1 MDVSTLS
8 VLIVDDEESI
18 RVSLSEFL
26 QDFEF
31 EVDSADSAEDALEM
45 LKHKK
50 YNVLIV
56 DLRLPDM
63 NGDLLILKA
72 YEIDDSLNFLI
83 HTGSVEFNIPD
94 ELISIGMTQDN
105 IFVKP
110 ITNLMKICE
119 YIENVVKS

>member
-1 MDVSTLS
+1 MDASALS

-83 HTGSVEFNIPD
+83 HTGSVEFTIPD

>member
-8 VLIVDDEESI
+8 ILIVDDEESI

-72 YEIDDSLNFLI
+72 YEIDNSLNFLI
-83 HTGSVEFNIPD
+83 HTGSVEFTIPD

>member
-31 EVDSADSAEDALEM
+31 DVDSADSAEDALEM
-45 LKHKK
+45 LKGKK
-50 YNVLIV
+50 YNAMIV

-63 NGDLLILKA
+63 NGDLLITKA
-72 YEIDDSLNFLI
+72 YEIDDSLKFLI
-83 HTGSVEFNIPD
+83 HTGSVEFTIPE

-110 ITNLMKICE
+110 ITNLMEICE
-119 YIENVVKS
+119 YIENAVNS

>member
-1 MDVSTLS
+1 MDASTLS

-83 HTGSVEFNIPD
+83 HTGSVEFTIPD

>member
-1 MDVSTLS
+1 MDVLTLS

-83 HTGSVEFNIPD
+83 HTGSVEFTIPD

-110 ITNLMKICE
+110 IANLMKICE